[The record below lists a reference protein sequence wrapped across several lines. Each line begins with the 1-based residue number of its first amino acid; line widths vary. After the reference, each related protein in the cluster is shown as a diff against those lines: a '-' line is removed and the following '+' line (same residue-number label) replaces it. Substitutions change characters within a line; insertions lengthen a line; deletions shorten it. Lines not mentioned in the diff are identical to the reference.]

1 MTTFCTFFAPFEFSF
16 IAKGQLI
23 SKCLFAI
30 LNSPQIWTKKFDFNT
45 KVPKVELFSFVF
57 GENWKHQKRHFKI
70 NWALPAAIYSGKPS
84 LLGHFSLF
92 QWPRPVCWHGLSFY
106 RRAPQIPSY
115 RWPIFILGHKD
126 EDEKFALKVGRGQ
139 KKFMHHYYHREWTI
153 W

>member
-1 MTTFCTFFAPFEFSF
+1 MQQKETLDTYLF
-16 IAKGQLI
+16 KDQLI
-23 SKCLFAI
+23 SKSLFGI
-30 LNSPQIWTKKFDFNT
+30 FNSPKKRMEKFNFT
-45 KVPKVELFSFVF
+45 TMVPQVELFSFVW
-57 GENWKHQKRHFKI
+57 GKLKRPKKTFRNILTFTCSNILRVAK
-70 NWALPAAIYSGKPS
+70 PGKPS

-92 QWPRPVCWHGLSFY
+92 QWPRPSCWHGLSFY